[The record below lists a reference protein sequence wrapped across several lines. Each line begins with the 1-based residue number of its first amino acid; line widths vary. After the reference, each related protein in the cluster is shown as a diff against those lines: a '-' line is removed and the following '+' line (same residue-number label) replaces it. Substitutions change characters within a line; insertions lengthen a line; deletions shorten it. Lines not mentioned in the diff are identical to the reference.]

1 MGKKMFTHQQ
11 TTNRMSFNIQDVAT
25 QNNIGQN
32 LFGPSWTLT
41 QDIERSA
48 IYRKDAKKDAL
59 VRDVVMKGLPV
70 ISEAQLR
77 KGHDLPPISMVAKA
91 ASVDKAE
98 TVAKS
103 VDEHNHEEQEDDHD
117 EHDSSKPVNLAREN
131 DVTFGPVEEK

>member
-1 MGKKMFTHQQ
+1 MFTHQQ

-70 ISEAQLR
+70 ISEAQL
-77 KGHDLPPISMVAKA
+77 AK
-91 ASVDKAE
+91 VMIFLQFRWWLK
-98 TVAKS
+98 
-103 VDEHNHEEQEDDHD
+103 Q
-117 EHDSSKPVNLAREN
+117 LQ
-131 DVTFGPVEEK
+131 